1 MGCGLRIVIILL
13 GAQRKPYSYTIYLS
27 KDLKEVRNQ
36 DIVITGERTPEVQKQ
51 QVKDPEA

>member
-36 DIVITGERTPEVQKQ
+36 AMVITGEGTPEVQKQ